1 MRKILRVLAK
11 IMAFIFAVLFV
22 IVTVAVLLLFNVE
35 RYLLNAEVYKRALAR
50 AEIYDRFPS
59 LIAEQLT
66 YQMQYSGTREEGEGS
81 DPGDEENGPSVQFK
95 YLKPKDYEVILRD
108 LLPPDWLQTQTESAL
123 DQTFEFIASDAPTAT
138 IKISLVEVKARLGG
152 QVGVDAALRLIRSWP
167 PCTTLDLF
175 AWAVVSSSGKLDDI
189 PTCRPPDEVLDAF
202 EPAIKLVLSKQVAK
216 MPDVADLTQT
226 FKDNEQ
232 DESEDNSLS
241 GSSDRPPNV
250 RRILRIA
257 LPLIRWSPLFSALL
271 LFLVTLFGVRSLKG
285 WLNWWGIPFLLVGLI
300 TGIPAVLVLL
310 GLNPILTNFM
320 ANRIP
325 AAMSPEVFKVG
336 MDLMR
341 GILRETIQWI
351 AIEAGII
358 GLIGLMMIV
367 VSVLRLPRRRETD
380 KRAES

>member
-1 MRKILRVLAK
+1 
-11 IMAFIFAVLFV
+11 
-22 IVTVAVLLLFNVE
+22 
-35 RYLLNAEVYKRALAR
+35 
-50 AEIYDRFPS
+50 
-59 LIAEQLT
+59 
-66 YQMQYSGTREEGEGS
+66 
-81 DPGDEENGPSVQFK
+81 
-95 YLKPKDYEVILRD
+95 
-108 LLPPDWLQTQTESAL
+108 
-123 DQTFEFIASDAPTAT
+123 
-138 IKISLVEVKARLGG
+138 
-152 QVGVDAALRLIRSWP
+152 
-167 PCTTLDLF
+167 
-175 AWAVVSSSGKLDDI
+175 LDDI

>member
-35 RYLLNAEVYKRALAR
+35 QHLLNAEVYKRALAK

-66 YQMQYSGTREEGEGS
+66 YQMKYSGSGGEGEGG
-81 DPGDEENGPSVQFK
+81 DLGDEENGPSAQMK
-95 YLKPKDYEVILRD
+95 YLTPKDYEVILRD

-123 DQTFEFIASDAPTAT
+123 DQTFAFIASDAPTAT

-152 QVGVDAALRLIRSWP
+152 QVGVDAALRVIRSWP
-167 PCTTLDLF
+167 PCTDLDLF
-175 AWAVVSSSGKLDDI
+175 AWAIISTSGKLDDI
-189 PTCRPPDEVLDAF
+189 PVCRPPDEVLEAF
-202 EPAIKLVLSKQVAK
+202 EPEIKLVLSKQVAK

-232 DESEDNSLS
+232 DESEDNSSS

-250 RRILRIA
+250 RAILRIA
-257 LPLIRWSPLFSALL
+257 RPLIRWSPLFSALL

-285 WLNWWGIPFLLVGLI
+285 WLNWWGIPFLFVGLI
-300 TGIPAVLVLL
+300 AGIPAVLALL
-310 GLNPILTNFM
+310 GMNPLLTNLM

-325 AAMSPEVFKVG
+325 AAMSPEIFKVG
-336 MDLMR
+336 MDLTR
-341 GILRETIQWI
+341 DILRETLRWI

-358 GLIGLMMIV
+358 GLIGLVMVV
-367 VSVLRLPRRRETD
+367 VSVWGLPRRREAD
-380 KRAES
+380 RRAES